1 MQDNHPYARRLAQD
15 LFDAFWLEDLFG
27 FRKHCTFH
35 SGSNGEAMLEIALDD
50 TRLLRWHGRAATG
63 LRPFR
68 ISRSCA
74 ILHQPTHA
82 LDLELVNV
90 ATVLQSADWWHDDSG
105 RFAHLFELA
114 HRQTAR
120 AAKSEDAVVA
130 QVKAAPDDLL
140 SWEALTALKG
150 RPFHPLALAKDGGK
164 NNGDLDAYAPE
175 TLLPF
180 SLHWVAL
187 PRDRVRCSVARAKQ
201 PLARTL
207 LDCTELAEL
216 SATARHRGADSH
228 RNLWLPVHP
237 WQWAWLQRTTPS
249 TIAACV
255 DLGSGPGK
263 VRPTASIRSLAAI
276 ADPNTHLKLSLAVNL
291 LGADRSLPPRYLHNG
306 TLAGICIEDLRQRDT
321 WLASHLLPCEESQWW
336 ALRQS
341 DVLEDDPGELAC
353 LVRRYPT
360 LPGATLIPMA
370 ALAVTTSNGSLPAF
384 DYLLNDDEQEACAWR
399 LFADTTGA
407 LLELGLRCYA
417 QGVMPELHGQNV
429 LLAFR
434 ERRIVSLILRDHDT
448 LRICRPFMSHQG
460 IAAPHYVFD
469 RSVPNTLELDT
480 PCALLAYLQTLA
492 IEVNLYA
499 VLAALAERYGRDEQ
513 YGWQIIRTQLIAVL
527 ARVPFPNQSAHHV
540 RRLLLEESSWPFKQL
555 LAPLL
560 ARPVLGTGMPSAMGR
575 LSNPLWDTPSP
586 SR

>member
-1 MQDNHPYARRLAQD
+1 MQGSHSYSRRLAQD

-27 FRKHCTFH
+27 FRRHCTFH
-35 SGSNGEAMLEIALDD
+35 SGNHGEAMLEIALDD
-50 TRLLRWHGRAATG
+50 TRWLRWPGRRAPG

-68 ISRSCA
+68 ISRSSA
-74 ILHQPTHA
+74 TFHQPAHTR
-82 LDLELVNV
+82 DLELVK
-90 ATVLQSADWWHDDSG
+90 AAAVLQTADWWHDDRG
-105 RFAHLFELA
+105 RFAQLFELA
-114 HRQTAR
+114 HGQTAL
-120 AAKSEDAVVA
+120 AAKSEAAVVA

-164 NNGDLDAYAPE
+164 DNADLDAYAPE

-187 PRDRVRCSVARAKQ
+187 PRDRVRCSVTRAEQ
-201 PLARTL
+201 PLAHTL
-207 LDCTELAEL
+207 LDCTERAALAQ
-216 SATARHRGADSH
+216 TARHRGAGSH
-228 RNLWLPVHP
+228 HNVWLPVHP
-237 WQWAWLQRTTPS
+237 WQWAWLQRTAPS
-249 TIAACV
+249 TTAACV
-255 DLGSGPGK
+255 DLGPSPGK
-263 VRPTASIRSLAAI
+263 VRPTASIRSLAVV
-276 ADPNTHLKLSLAVNL
+276 ADPNTHLKLSLSVNL
-291 LGADRSLPPRYLHNG
+291 LGAQRSLPPRYLHNG
-306 TLAGICIEDLRQRDT
+306 TLAGVCIEALRQRDT

-370 ALAVTTSNGSLPAF
+370 ALAVTTSTGSLPAF
-384 DYLLNDDEQEACAWR
+384 EYLLNDHEQEAPAWK
-399 LFADTTGA
+399 LFADMTGA

-434 ERRIVSLILRDHDT
+434 EQRIISLILRDHDT
-448 LRICRPFMSHQG
+448 LRICRPFMLDQG
-460 IAAPHYVFD
+460 IAAPQYVFD
-469 RSVPNTLELDT
+469 RGVSNTLELDT
-480 PCALLAYLQTLA
+480 PSALLAYLQTLA

-513 YGWQIIRTQLIAVL
+513 YGWRIIRTQMIAVL
-527 ARVPFPNQSAHHV
+527 ARVPLPDQSAEHV
-540 RRLLLEESSWPFKQL
+540 RRLLLEEPSWPFKQL

-575 LSNPLWDTPSP
+575 LTNPLQDISSP